1 MKKQIFLHIGMPK
14 TGTSALQLFF
24 ARNIE
29 RFYKYGISYPK
40 FNTPE
45 IGNATS
51 LVGPLI
57 NNGPKLN
64 CKPYT
69 LNMLENFLS
78 EEKSDVLLSSE
89 WFITLDSEKLLIFK
103 EIFEKYSFCPI
114 VICYIRR
121 RDKELQ
127 SIYTQAFK
135 YRKIDCKCDELVV
148 HQNYVKTLNKFTSVF
163 NSDAIKV
170 RCYEKGQ
177 FYNGNIFY
185 DFLNILGIEN
195 YEGFLFPET
204 KINASPPKYF
214 VNFFRVCN
222 KYFDFSDDFRSMLIQ
237 IGEELGASNSD
248 PRVDWLSPQKRV
260 DILKEFE
267 AEDKRIAKQYLKR
280 NDGVLFYDPMPQL
293 NEKWDDPYEIDGEDV
308 IRSMLPIILRLYNEL
323 EKLKK

>member
-1 MKKQIFLHIGMPK
+1 MPK

-24 ARNIE
+24 IINID
-29 RFYKYGISYPK
+29 RLYKYGINYPK

-57 NNGPKLN
+57 PNGPKLN
-64 CKPYT
+64 CQAYT
-69 LNMLENFLS
+69 LSMLEDFLS
-78 EEKSDVLLSSE
+78 KEKNNVLLSSE
-89 WFITLDSEKLLIFK
+89 WFITLGYDNLKIFK
-103 EIFEKYSFCPI
+103 EIFSKYSFCPV

-127 SIYTQAFK
+127 SVYTQAFK

-148 HQNYVKTLNKFTSVF
+148 HQNYIKTLNKFTAVF
-163 NSDAIKV
+163 DTEAIRV
-170 RCYEKGQ
+170 RCYEKKQ

-185 DFLNILGIEN
+185 DFLNILGIDNFKGFTIPEN
-195 YEGFLFPET
+195 

-222 KYFDFSDDFRSMLIQ
+222 KYFDFPDHFRSMLIQ
-237 IGEELGASNSD
+237 IGEELGANNKD
-248 PRVDWLSPQKRV
+248 PSVDWLSPQKKV

-267 AEDKRIAKQYLKR
+267 AEDKRIAKTYLKR
-280 NDGVLFYDPMPQL
+280 NDGILFYDPMPRL
-293 NEKWDDPYEIDGEDV
+293 DEKWNDPYEINGEDA
-308 IRSMLPIILRLYNEL
+308 IRSMLPIILRLYEEI
-323 EKLKK
+323 EKLKKKK